1 MESLLN
7 YVEAIYPLSDALK
20 NHLKNSI
27 QLKRVLKNEVIL
39 KAGHTSRQIYF
50 VEKGLVRAFYMKK
63 DLEISS
69 WFMKEGD
76 FVISVSS
83 FFKQI
88 ASNESIQALED
99 SILYSLSYSELQNVY
114 RNFPEFNFIGRVIT
128 EKYYALSEDRTA
140 ALKMMRAN
148 ERYDYLMENH
158 GELLQRVPLK
168 YIASYLG
175 VTEVTLGRSRFRK

>member
-7 YVEAIYPLSDALK
+7 YVEAIYPLSNSLK

-27 QLKRVLKNEVIL
+27 QVKRVLKNELIL

-50 VEKGLVRAFYMKK
+50 VEKGLLRAFYLKR

-76 FVISVSS
+76 FIISVTS

-88 ASNESIQALED
+88 PSNESIQALED
-99 SILYSLSYSELQNVY
+99 SVLYSLSYTKLQNVY
-114 RNFPEFNFIGRVIT
+114 RNFPEFNFVGRVIT
-128 EKYYALSEDRTA
+128 EKYYALSEQRIA
-140 ALKMMRAN
+140 ALKMMRGN

-158 GELLQRVPLK
+158 RELLQRVPLK

-175 VTEVTLGRSRFRK
+175 VAEVTLGRSRFKK

>member
-1 MESLLN
+1 MDSLLN
-7 YVEAIYPLSDALK
+7 YVEAIYPLSNPLK
-20 NHLKNSI
+20 IHLRKHI
-27 QLKRVLKNEVIL
+27 QSKRVLKNEFIL
-39 KAGHTSRQIYF
+39 KAGNVSKNIYF
-50 VEKGLVRAFYMKK
+50 IERGLLRTFYLKK

-76 FVISVSS
+76 FIISVSS
-83 FFKQI
+83 FLKQVT
-88 ASNESIQALED
+88 SNESIHALED
-99 SILYSLSYSELQNVY
+99 CLLYSLSYNELQNVY
-114 RNFPEFNFIGRVIT
+114 RIFPEFNFIGRVIT
-128 EKYYALSEDRTA
+128 EKYYALSEDRRS

-175 VTEVTLGRSRFRK
+175 VTEVTLGRSRFKK